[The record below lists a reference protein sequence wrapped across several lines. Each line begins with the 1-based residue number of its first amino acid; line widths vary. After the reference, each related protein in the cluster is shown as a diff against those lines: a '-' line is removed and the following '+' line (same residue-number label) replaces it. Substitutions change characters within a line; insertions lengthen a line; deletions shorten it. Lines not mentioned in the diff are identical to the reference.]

1 MLFGVWFQV
10 IKRCSFSPYLS
21 LLSNTRLTKINK
33 VNIWKANGFNNS
45 SNTIEINYKLNHVKR
60 NTNNFV
66 AADCGN
72 WHHISFAS
80 FVRGYWWIDF
90 KMKSFIIIT
99 LEFTKYF
106 RNTFW
111 NNFIEKRPSIILFQI
126 LYKNPKLQSLKPLN
140 QTLTLA
146 LQQQKWNKNEM
157 K

>member
-1 MLFGVWFQV
+1 M
-10 IKRCSFSPYLS
+10 
-21 LLSNTRLTKINK
+21 
-33 VNIWKANGFNNS
+33 NIWKANGFNNS
-45 SNTIEINYKLNHVKR
+45 SNTIEINYKLNHVTR

-80 FVRGYWWIDF
+80 FVRGYWWIDSVWIDF

-99 LEFTKYF
+99 LEFTK
-106 RNTFW
+106 
-111 NNFIEKRPSIILFQI
+111 KRPSIILFQI

-146 LQQQKWNKNEM
+146 LQQQKMKWKRNEI
-157 K
+157 KKKKFRTFNWSHILWKLCYCHETFHCYYYDLIYAS